1 MFKSKELMTG
11 LSRELKY
18 LDYSDNLIH
27 NIIISFVDE
36 LIEEQKLD
44 IAYVI
49 EITKKKG
56 KDMAIKEI
64 IDTIEGEVR
73 RRILYLGLTLSEFV
87 KYFIGITFS
96 EKQLKKSVEIIV
108 NQINETYV
116 LEEDKIITEK
126 KK

>member
-1 MFKSKELMTG
+1 MFKSKEPRTG

-116 LEEDKIITEK
+116 LEEDKIVTEK